1 MRRTRAGPNKPEK
14 RCRLGSVR
22 VNTRLRFQ
30 DLRLCG
36 TGLSREEKV
45 DLKVFAKQ
53 LGAKV
58 VSKWDQRCT
67 HLVTPAS
74 FNIVTEKLVL
84 AVADAVGDHQSSL
97 LGITRAGMFSGR
109 FHQGWITQVT

>member
-1 MRRTRAGPNKPEK
+1 MKRMQACHKKPDTQ
-14 RCRLGSVR
+14 CRLGSVR
-22 VNTRLRFQ
+22 VDSRLRFQ

-45 DLKVFAKQ
+45 DIKVFSIK

-58 VSKWDQRCT
+58 VPKWDQRCT
-67 HLVTPAS
+67 HLVTPAA

-84 AVADAVGDHQSSL
+84 AVTDSVGDH
-97 LGITRAGMFSGR
+97 
-109 FHQGWITQVT
+109 